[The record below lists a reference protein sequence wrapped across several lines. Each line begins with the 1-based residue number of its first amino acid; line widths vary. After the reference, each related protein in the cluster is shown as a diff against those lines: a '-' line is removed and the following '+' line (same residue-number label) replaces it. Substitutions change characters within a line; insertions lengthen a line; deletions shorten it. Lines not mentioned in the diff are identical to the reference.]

1 MKLMNNILETLK
13 NIEDH
18 AKKRVA
24 FIGILTNELKN
35 NDKFPP
41 VIVGGEALEIYTQ
54 GNYTTGDIDII
65 TKESKKTL
73 LNILKKWD
81 FKELDR
87 FIANEEL
94 DIYIDIC
101 GDIYDK
107 KRTNIIKLN
116 DNTAITLITV
126 EDLIIDRFCS
136 FKFWKIKEDFR
147 WGLVLLYNYDKK
159 IDKKYLKERAL
170 EENISDILKK
180 AKNKIA
186 YEVKK
191 NGPNMGL

>member
-1 MKLMNNILETLK
+1 MNNILEILK
-13 NIEDH
+13 NIEDPV
-18 AKKRVA
+18 KRRVA
-24 FIGILTNELKN
+24 FIGILTKELKKN
-35 NDKFPP
+35 NKFPP
-41 VIVGGEALEIYTQ
+41 VVVGGEALEIYTQ

-73 LNILKKWD
+73 LTILKQWG
-81 FKELDR
+81 FKEIDR
-87 FIANEEL
+87 FIVNEDL
-94 DIYIDIC
+94 DIYIDVC
-101 GDIYDK
+101 GDVYDK
-107 KRTNIIKLN
+107 KRTNSIKLN
-116 DNTAITLITV
+116 DDTVITLITV

-159 IDKKYLKERAL
+159 IDKKYLKERAS
-170 EENISDILKK
+170 EENVSDVLKK
-180 AKNKIA
+180 AKSKIA

>member
-1 MKLMNNILETLK
+1 MNNILETLK
-13 NIEDH
+13 KIEDPV
-18 AKKRVA
+18 KRRA
-24 FIGILTNELKN
+24 SFIGILTNELKK
-35 NDKFPP
+35 NDKFPL

-65 TKESKKTL
+65 TKENKKSL
-73 LNILKKWD
+73 LTILEKWG
-81 FKELDR
+81 FKEIDR
-87 FIANEEL
+87 FIVNEEL
-94 DIYIDIC
+94 DIYIDVC
-101 GDIYDK
+101 GDVYDK
-107 KRTNIIKLN
+107 KRTNRIKLN
-116 DNTAITLITV
+116 DNIIITLITV

-159 IDKKYLKERAL
+159 IDKKYLKERAS
-170 EENISDILKK
+170 EENVSDVLKK
-180 AKNKIA
+180 AKSKIT

>member
-1 MKLMNNILETLK
+1 MNNILETLK
-13 NIEDH
+13 KIEDPV
-18 AKKRVA
+18 KRRVS
-24 FIGILTNELKN
+24 FIGILTNELKK
-35 NDKFPP
+35 NDKFPL

-65 TKESKKTL
+65 TKENKKSL
-73 LNILKKWD
+73 LTILEKWG
-81 FKELDR
+81 FKEIDR
-87 FIANEEL
+87 FIVNEEL
-94 DIYIDIC
+94 DIYIDVC
-101 GDIYDK
+101 GDVYDK
-107 KRTNIIKLN
+107 KRTNRIKLN
-116 DNTAITLITV
+116 DNIIITLITV

-159 IDKKYLKERAL
+159 IDKKYLKERAS
-170 EENISDILKK
+170 EENVSDVLKK
-180 AKNKIA
+180 AKSKIT